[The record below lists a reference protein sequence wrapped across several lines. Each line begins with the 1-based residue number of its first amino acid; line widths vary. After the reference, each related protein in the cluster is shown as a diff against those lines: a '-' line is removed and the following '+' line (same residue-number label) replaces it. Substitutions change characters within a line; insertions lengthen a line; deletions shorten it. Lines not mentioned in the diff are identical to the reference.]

1 MAPSPSR
8 SALPTPP
15 GRKISLAYRAGVAA
29 RVLTAVVAGY
39 DLGVGLGGAVA
50 IAFRTF
56 GVGPA
61 ASGQV
66 GMMAS
71 FAFGAAVVVWIFAAR
86 DLKRMALGLLLPLAA
101 VLIVWTVGNG
111 A

>member
-1 MAPSPSR
+1 MAPSLSR

-15 GRKISLAYRAGVAA
+15 GRKTSLAYRAGVTA

-39 DLGVGLGGAVA
+39 GLGVGLGGTVA
-50 IAFRTF
+50 IVCRTF
-56 GVGPA
+56 GVAPA
-61 ASGQV
+61 ASGQI

-86 DLKRMALGLLLPLAA
+86 DLKRMALGLLLPLTA
-101 VLIVWTVGNG
+101 VLIVWAVGGG